1 MGFDPP
7 LALLVVLQL
16 LHALTFGAT
25 HIGAVHFISR
35 AVPETQ
41 SGTAQ
46 ALYAAVTGGIVM
58 GGTMLA
64 AGPLYAAYGGRAYW
78 AMAAVAVWLPATALV
93 AAFAALALYS
103 AVLLV
108 APGAARETLV
118 DMITFHGRRSRT
130 AEESSSS

>member
-1 MGFDPP
+1 MTKR
-7 LALLVVLQL
+7 LRC
-16 LHALTFGAT
+16 AT

-78 AMAAVAVWLPATALV
+78 AMAAVAVVALV
-93 AAFAALALYS
+93 ASLALMKLEPRS
-103 AVLLV
+103 ALQ
-108 APGAARETLV
+108 P
-118 DMITFHGRRSRT
+118 
-130 AEESSSS
+130 